1 MSFYTYGFHKIEACT
16 FPISLGDP
24 NTNAERINEKTEEAI
39 LNNVEILVFP
49 ELSLTG
55 YTCGD
60 LFLRREFIYT
70 VENALKKIVNYR
82 PDSNILKCIGMPILN
97 QDRLYNCAV
106 YVQNGK
112 ILGIVP
118 KTYMPNYNEF
128 YEKRWF
134 VSATYKQSDTV
145 EILGTIVPFSENLIL
160 ESNDRCHEM
169 KIGTE
174 ICEDLWV
181 MESPSEKLCKAG
193 ANIIINPSASTE
205 TVGKA
210 TYRRDLVRMQSAKCM
225 CAYIYASSGEG
236 ESSTDL
242 VFSGHCIIADNGKII
257 SENKY
262 NSAVGIVDVEKC
274 SSDRTK
280 FNSDSWSTSASK
292 ITKVTFECSLLNN
305 IPDEVDPYPFVPKDR
320 EHLKERCLEILQLQS
335 SGLKQRLSSTGIEH
349 VVIGLSG
356 GLDSTLALLVC
367 INTFDAMHLPLTN
380 IHCISMPG
388 FGTTE
393 KTRKLAS
400 TLAYNFGTSFEEIDI
415 KAACEQHLKDIGH
428 ADDIYDIAYENVQAR
443 ERTQILFDKA
453 NMLHALVIGTGDM
466 SELALGWCTYNGD
479 HMSNYAVNCGVP
491 KTLVKYIVKTYADAF
506 NKPILN
512 DVYNLPI
519 SPELL
524 PPDKDGNIIQKT
536 EEAVGKYDLHDFFLY
551 HFVRNGFSKE
561 KIECLAYRAFLDK
574 VSPSEI
580 EQTMDT
586 FINRFKTQ
594 QFKRSCI
601 PDGVKIGSVSLSP
614 RGDWRMPSDL
624 STLI

>member
-1 MSFYTYGFHKIEACT
+1 MSLNGFHKIEACT

-24 NTNAERINEKTEEAI
+24 VTNADRINEKTEEAI
-39 LNNVEILVFP
+39 SNNVEIIVFP

-60 LFLRREFIYT
+60 LFLRREFIYA
-70 VENALKKIVNYR
+70 VEYALKRIVDYR
-82 PDSNILKCIGMPILN
+82 PDSNILKCIGMPVLN

-106 YVQNGK
+106 YIQSGK
-112 ILGIVP
+112 ILGVVP

-134 VSATYKQSDTV
+134 TSATYRQSDTV
-145 EILGTIVPFSENLIL
+145 QLLLKTVPFSENLIL
-160 ESNDRCHEM
+160 ESDDYYHEM
-169 KIGTE
+169 RIGTE

-205 TVGKA
+205 TVGKSA
-210 TYRRDLVRMQSAKCM
+210 YRRDLVRMQSARCM
-225 CAYIYASSGEG
+225 CTYVYVSSGEG

-242 VFSGHCIIADNGKII
+242 VFSGHCIIADNGKIVA
-257 SENKY
+257 ENKY
-262 NSAVGIVDVEKC
+262 EDAIGIVDIEKC

-280 FNSDSWSTSASK
+280 FNSDSWSKSED
-292 ITKVTFECSLLNN
+292 IVKVPFEEMALLNTL
-305 IPDEVDPYPFVPKDR
+305 PDYVDPYPFVPKDK
-320 EHLKERCLEILQLQS
+320 EHLKERCLEILQLQCR
-335 SGLKQRLSSTGIEH
+335 GLSQRLINTGMEH
-349 VVIGLSG
+349 VIIGLSG

-367 INTFDAMHLPLTN
+367 VKTFDYLKLPLAN

-393 KTRKLAS
+393 KTKKLANM
-400 TLAYNFGTSFEEIDI
+400 LAYDFGTSFEEIDI
-415 KAACEQHLKDIGH
+415 KAACKQHLKDIGH
-428 ADDIYDIAYENVQAR
+428 ADDVYDIAYENVQAR

-453 NMLHALVIGTGDM
+453 NMLNALVIGTGDM

-479 HMSNYAVNCGVP
+479 HMSNYAVNCSVP
-491 KTLVKYIVKTYADAF
+491 KTLVKYIVKTYADVF
-506 NKPILN
+506 NKPIL
-512 DVYNLPI
+512 DEVYNLPI

-524 PPDKDGNIIQKT
+524 PPDKDGNIKQKT
-536 EEAVGKYDLHDFFLY
+536 EESIGKYDLHDFFLY
-551 HFVRNGFSKE
+551 HFVRNGFSKR
-561 KIECLAYRAFLDK
+561 KIETLANIAFKDK
-574 VSPSEI
+574 VSPEEI
-580 EQTMDT
+580 EKTLDIFM
-586 FINRFKTQ
+586 NRFRTQ